1 MFLQLAYKNLDL
13 YTLSKKLVFACY
25 EASQSIPE
33 EEKNKLTQQLR
44 MAALSAYL
52 NIVRGLFRKS
62 KKKRNKFLKEAQR
75 HLQEV
80 DATCPA
86 GYFLTGGGGAT
97 SDGGATLIDSAA
109 KSGDPNSTDQTW
121 AVVYYLAPR
130 ATTLDSFA
138 FCAKLQ

>member
-1 MFLQLAYKNLDL
+1 MIVFPLHVIAFSALIYYFHATLLAMFLQLAYKNLDL

-80 DATCPA
+80 DATVELLLELK
-86 GYFLTGGGGAT
+86 YVRKEQL
-97 SDGGATLIDSAA
+97 DEIE
-109 KSGDPNSTDQTW
+109 NSL
-121 AVVYYLAPR
+121 VPCYHL
-130 ATTLDSFA
+130 LK
-138 FCAKLQ
+138 KLMKA

>member
-1 MFLQLAYKNLDL
+1 
-13 YTLSKKLVFACY
+13 
-25 EASQSIPE
+25 
-33 EEKNKLTQQLR
+33 
-44 MAALSAYL
+44 MAALGLQGNPGSQGPTGATGPAGPTQTLSVVRSL
-52 NIVRGLFRKS
+52 NQIQFG
-62 KKKRNKFLKEAQR
+62 AGGG
-75 HLQEV
+75 LQEV

-86 GYFLTGGGGAT
+86 GYFLTGGGAAS